1 MAAAKRFN
9 PEIKPLEK
17 ALAARFGWQ
26 SGASWRD
33 ELMAAVDRKVE
44 KLGMDEHSYCRMA
57 MASHSE
63 LDGLAELVS
72 NSETRFFREPE
83 QFDALRKTVLPNLI
97 ANRAKDKRLDLWSAA
112 CATGEEAY
120 SLAIVVRESLPPDD
134 TWTTNL
140 IATDLRGPAI
150 ISASRGSY
158 ASSSINLLDSN
169 LRNQYFDQAE
179 MNGRERHFT
188 IAPAVR
194 RMVAFRRANIYDS
207 TFWKSNHHQFDLIIC
222 NNVLIYFH
230 ALAIKQTI
238 ERMAGSLKSG
248 GMLLVMKNEAGYIS
262 HPRLRLESTLPGSF
276 FRKL

>member
-1 MAAAKRFN
+1 MAAAKRFS
-9 PEIKPLEK
+9 PDIKPLEQ

-57 MASHSE
+57 MASHTE
-63 LDGLAELVS
+63 LDTLAELVS

-83 QFDALRKTVLPNLI
+83 QFNALRKTVIPNLI
-97 ANRAKDKRLDLWSAA
+97 AERAKDKRLDLWSAA
-112 CATGEEAY
+112 CSTGEEAY
-120 SLAIVVRESLPPDD
+120 SLAIVVRESLPQGEN
-134 TWTTNL
+134 WTTNL

-158 ASSSINLLDSN
+158 PSSSINLLDSD

-179 MNGRERHFT
+179 MNGRERHFN

-194 RMVAFRRANIYDS
+194 RMVAFRRANIYDAK
-207 TFWKSNHHQFDLIIC
+207 FWKGNHNQFDLIIC

-238 ERMAGSLKSG
+238 ERMAASLKTG
-248 GMLLVMKNEAGYIS
+248 GMLLVMKNETGYIS
-262 HPRLRLESTLPGSF
+262 HPRLRLDSTLPGSF
-276 FRKL
+276 FRKS